1 MKARKNFR
9 SELFAAKLLVAQAGE
24 RIENAGYVWRVGS
37 VDGEAL
43 AVTED
48 YRMGRS
54 TLSVNAG
61 TVTDALW
68 G

>member
-1 MKARKNFR
+1 
-9 SELFAAKLLVAQAGE
+9 VAQAGE

-37 VDGEAL
+37 VDGEAM

>member
-1 MKARKNFR
+1 M
-9 SELFAAKLLVAQAGE
+9 
-24 RIENAGYVWRVGS
+24 
-37 VDGEAL
+37 